1 METQPNIESVNKS
14 DTSEFESATWN
25 QPRSTEQLL
34 GFIARREAMIF
45 ATDEGN

>member
-1 METQPNIESVNKS
+1 METQPSIESVTKS
-14 DTSEFESATWN
+14 ETSEFESASWN
-25 QPRSTEQLL
+25 QPRSNEQLL